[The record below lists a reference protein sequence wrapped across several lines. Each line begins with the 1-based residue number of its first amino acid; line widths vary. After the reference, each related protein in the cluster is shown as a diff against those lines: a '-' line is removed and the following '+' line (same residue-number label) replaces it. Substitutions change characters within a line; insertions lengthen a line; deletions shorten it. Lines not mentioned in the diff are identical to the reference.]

1 MTKQQDFTVELKCAI
16 KKVEKSIISDVQQYI
31 RDCDLSISSDFNIA
45 HETAEIIGDIDIY
58 NPEYNIQDIDT
69 SRCICEFAI
78 SCGIDFNVNIKG
90 FDSNTASYD
99 EDDIHYTNEVD
110 IIANVQ
116 RKLSV
121 VAKTHYQ
128 CDVHNQLYIKSY
140 QLFVEPITIEVSD
153 YDEDFPLYK

>member
-45 HETAEIIGDIDIY
+45 HETAEIIGDIDVY
-58 NPEYNIQDIDT
+58 NPEYNIQDIDKNK
-69 SRCICEFAI
+69 CMCEFAI

-90 FDSNTASYD
+90 FDGNTASYD

-110 IIANVQ
+110 ISANVQ

-128 CDVHNQLYIKSY
+128 HDVHNQLYIESY